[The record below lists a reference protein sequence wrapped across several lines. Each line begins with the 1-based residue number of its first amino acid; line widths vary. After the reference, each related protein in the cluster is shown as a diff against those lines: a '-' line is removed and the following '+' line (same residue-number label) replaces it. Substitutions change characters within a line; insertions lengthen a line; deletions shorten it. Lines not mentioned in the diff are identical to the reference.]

1 MKQRTADSSHL
12 MGARVSQPV
21 VDALIVGERL
31 MSMAGLA
38 AQRTLERGIA
48 MGDKKHG
55 EQPNAARGY
64 RPLVLTLTGFKGIR
78 SGLGRNTLRLDVE
91 ALAGDATLVA
101 IAGANGRGKT
111 TVMDNLHPYLVM
123 PSRAGAD
130 GLGAFSYYDHVFLP
144 ESQKELTWEHRGH
157 RYKSQLVFRVN
168 GKRKTEAF
176 LFEQSGSH
184 WTPVVLADGTV
195 SDGKVDIYEQAVRE
209 LLGPPETFFT
219 SVFSA
224 QGKRPLSAY
233 RNGEIKGLLA
243 DLLGLEQ
250 VRQQGERAAETSR
263 LLKNGLA
270 VIRQEQTGA
279 AAEIARLAGELS
291 ALGDPDAALSRA
303 ITERHAAARSLN
315 AARSAESAVLAD
327 SQAAAETDKRR
338 TELAAERDRA
348 AAGAR
353 AALQRLA
360 EELARLDVRAGA
372 LAQRAAAR
380 KRQHAEQRARLTRQ
394 SDALRQSCAG
404 AGRVAWASRRLM
416 AAERAVQLRTDRAT
430 AAQALADKADQLRG
444 KLRLLTQQIEGIERE
459 AGQVSLRHA
468 DLQRRFGLAAEVP
481 CVGTDLQGRCKLLGD
496 AMDAQAMLPSVD
508 GQIAALRDRQRAA
521 EAERAGLS
529 EGLRPLAGVA
539 ALRNEAER
547 RLERASAHLSRLARL
562 AAREGEMRQAQ
573 AALTAVEVEL
583 GSLPNDA
590 PAETDEEAAET
601 DEEAAERVDIDAARA
616 RLVAERDRLS
626 AERDASIGRIEAAVA
641 ALPPAFDRGRLELAR
656 RASVQSEAGMRS
668 AEQAHLAAVRTQ
680 ERRAALQA
688 QQARV
693 SGEAAATEARASAV
707 ESELSGWTLLARC
720 LSNDG
725 VIALDID
732 DAGPTLAGLAN
743 DLLLACYGRRFTLE
757 IRTQVATAKGEM
769 REGFEIVVHDGEGGE
784 SKSVALLSG
793 GERVWINE
801 CLTRAIA
808 LYLAGNAGREYGTLF
823 CDEADGPLDP
833 DRKRMFMDMKREV
846 IRLGGYQ
853 REFFVSQT
861 QELTAMADKVIDLD
875 SFVLAQEAAT

>member
-1 MKQRTADSSHL
+1 MDNKAYDGQQ
-12 MGARVSQPV
+12 VPV
-21 VDALIVGERL
+21 
-31 MSMAGLA
+31 
-38 AQRTLERGIA
+38 
-48 MGDKKHG
+48 
-55 EQPNAARGY
+55 RGY
-64 RPLVLTLTGFKGIR
+64 RPIALTLTGFKGIR
-78 SGLGRNTLRLDVE
+78 SGLGRDTLRLDLE

-123 PSRAGAD
+123 PSRAGSD

-176 LFEQSGSH
+176 LFEQSGSQ
-184 WTPVVLADGTV
+184 WKPVVLADGTV

-224 QGKRPLSAY
+224 QGKRPLSSY

-243 DLLGLEQ
+243 DLLGLDQ
-250 VRQQGERAAETSR
+250 VRQQGERAAETAR

-270 VIRQEQTGA
+270 VIRQEQAGEAT
-279 AAEIARLAGELS
+279 EIVRLAGQLS
-291 ALGDPDAALSRA
+291 LLGDSDAVLSRTLA
-303 ITERHAAARSLN
+303 EREAAARSLE
-315 AARSAESAVLAD
+315 AARASEGVVMAD

-338 TELAAERDRA
+338 TELSVERDRA
-348 AAGAR
+348 AGGAR
-353 AALQRLA
+353 AALQRVA
-360 EELARLDVRAGA
+360 DEIGRLDVRAGA

-380 KRQHAEQRARLTRQ
+380 KRQHAEQRARLVRQ
-394 SDALRQSCAG
+394 RDAHRQSCAG
-404 AGRVAWASRRLM
+404 AGRVAWASRKLVVAEQ
-416 AAERAVQLRTDRAT
+416 AAQLRAGRAT

-444 KLRLLTQQIEGIERE
+444 KVRLLNQQIEGIERE
-459 AGQVSLRHA
+459 AGLVSLRHA
-468 DLQRRFGLAAEVP
+468 DLQRRFGLTAEVP

-496 AMDAQAMLPSVD
+496 ARDAQALLPSVD
-508 GQIAALRDRQRAA
+508 GQIAALRERRRAA

-529 EGLRPLAGVA
+529 EELRPMAEA
-539 ALRNEAER
+539 AELRNVAER
-547 RLERASAHLSRLARL
+547 RLELASARWSSLARL

-573 AALTAVEVEL
+573 AALAAVEAEL
-583 GSLPNDA
+583 GVLPDDA
-590 PAETDEEAAET
+590 PAETDEEVADCA
-601 DEEAAERVDIDAARA
+601 DIEAART
-616 RLVAERDRLS
+616 RLVAERDGVN
-626 AERDASIGRIEAAVA
+626 AERDASIGRIAAAIA
-641 ALPPAFDRGRLELAR
+641 ALPAAFDRGRLDLAR
-656 RASVQSEAGMRS
+656 RASVEAEAGLRS
-668 AEQAHLAAVRTQ
+668 AEQAYLAAVRVQ
-680 ERRAALQA
+680 ERQAALQA
-688 QQARV
+688 QHGRV
-693 SGEAAATEARASAV
+693 SGEAAVSSARASNV

-769 REGFEIVVHDGEGGE
+769 REGFDIVVHDGDGGE
-784 SKSVALLSG
+784 SKSVTLLSG

-808 LYLAGNAGREYGTLF
+808 LYLAGSAGREYSTLF

-833 DRKRMFMDMKREV
+833 GRKRMFMDMKREV

-861 QELTAMADKVIDLD
+861 PELTAMADKVIDLD
-875 SFVLAQEAAT
+875 ALVLPEEAAK

>member
-1 MKQRTADSSHL
+1 
-12 MGARVSQPV
+12 
-21 VDALIVGERL
+21 
-31 MSMAGLA
+31 
-38 AQRTLERGIA
+38 
-48 MGDKKHG
+48 MGDPKYG
-55 EQPNAARGY
+55 EQPHAARGY
-64 RPLVLTLTGFKGIR
+64 CPLVLTLTGFKGIR
-78 SGLGRNTLRLDVE
+78 SGLGRDTLRLDVE

-101 IAGANGRGKT
+101 FAGANGRGKT

-157 RYKSQLVFRVN
+157 RYKSQLVFRIN

-184 WTPVVLADGTV
+184 WKPVVLADGTV
-195 SDGKVDIYEQAVRE
+195 SDGKVDIYAQAVRE

-224 QGKRPLSAY
+224 QGKRPLSSY

-243 DLLGLEQ
+243 DLLGLDQ
-250 VRQQGERAAETSR
+250 VREQGERAAETAR

-270 VIRQEQTGA
+270 LIRQAQAGA
-279 AAEIARLAGELS
+279 AADIARLAGELN
-291 ALGDPDAALSRA
+291 ALGDPEAALSRA
-303 ITERHAAARSLN
+303 ITQRDAAARALD
-315 AARSAESAVLAD
+315 AARAAEATVLAD

-338 TELAAERDRA
+338 TELAAECDRA
-348 AAGAR
+348 AVGAR
-353 AALQRLA
+353 EALQRLA
-360 EELARLDVRAGA
+360 EEVARLDVKAGA
-372 LAQRAAAR
+372 LAQRATAR
-380 KRQHAEQRARLTRQ
+380 TRQHAEQRERLTRQ
-394 SDALRQSCAG
+394 RDALRQSCTG

-416 AAERAVQLRTDRAT
+416 AAERAVQLRTERAT
-430 AAQALADKADQLRG
+430 AAQGLADEADRLRG
-444 KLRLLTQQIEGIERE
+444 KVRLLTQQIDGIERE

-468 DLQRRFGLAAEVP
+468 DLQRRLGLVSEVP

-496 AMDAQAMLPSVD
+496 ARDAQAMLPAVD
-508 GQIAALRDRQRAA
+508 GQIAVLRERQRAA
-521 EAERAGLS
+521 EAERAGLA
-529 EGLRPLAGVA
+529 EELRPLAGVTER
-539 ALRNEAER
+539 RNEAER
-547 RLERASAHLSRLARL
+547 RLEQANTRATRLARL

-573 AALTAVEVEL
+573 AALTAVEADL
-583 GSLPNDA
+583 RSLPDD
-590 PAETDEEAAET
+590 PQAET
-601 DEEAAERVDIDAARA
+601 DEEAAERADIKAARA
-616 RLVAERDRLS
+616 RVAAERDRLGT
-626 AERDASIGRIEAAVA
+626 ERDASISRIEIAVA
-641 ALPPAFDRGRLELAR
+641 ALPPAFDSGRLELAR
-656 RASVQSEAGMRS
+656 HACMAAEAGLRN
-668 AEQAHLAAVRTQ
+668 AEQAHLAAVRIQ

-688 QQARV
+688 QHAQAR
-693 SGEAAATEARASAV
+693 SEAVANDARATDV

-743 DLLLACYGRRFTLE
+743 ELLLACYGRRFTLE

-769 REGFEIVVHDGEGGE
+769 REGFDIVVHDGEGGE

-793 GERVWINE
+793 GERLWINE

-833 DRKRMFMDMKREV
+833 DRKRMFMAMKREV

-861 QELTAMADKVIDLD
+861 PELTAMADKVIDLD
-875 SFVLAQEAAT
+875 SFALAQQAAT